1 MAMQDGDSL
10 FTFLGQLQIFHR
22 LRYERLDNVPEKT
35 WISIGQIG
43 GILVAQL
50 GRRAG
55 FIEFMVKI
63 GEFLQVARISQL
75 SNQVRRPNQPGFGF
89 CILMVAGFRN
99 REPGQFNRPNY
110 AFSVDFGGLGQAL
123 ADEILASLY
132 MIGRQT
138 GIGCAAR
145 RGKPVSSLVND
156 ERCVG
161 IAGTGPA
168 NVANI
173 VA

>member
-1 MAMQDGDSL
+1 MA
-10 FTFLGQLQIFHR
+10 
-22 LRYERLDNVPEKT
+22 
-35 WISIGQIG
+35 
-43 GILVAQL
+43 
-50 GRRAG
+50 
-55 FIEFMVKI
+55 
-63 GEFLQVARISQL
+63 
-75 SNQVRRPNQPGFGF
+75 
-89 CILMVAGFRN
+89 AGFRN

-110 AFSVDFGGLGQAL
+110 AFSIDFGGLGQAL
-123 ADEILASLY
+123 ADKNLASLY

-156 ERCVG
+156 ERYVG
-161 IAGTGPA
+161 VARIDLA